1 MVFPCPDMRGTGS
14 PERVRVCLMS
24 ESQSDTLTLRE
35 SFRKADLL
43 GKSALCL
50 SFWFGAG
57 LMPGAPGT
65 FGTLAALPL
74 AVLTNHLGVFYEVLA
89 LVILIPTAVWSSGLS
104 QKLLGREDP
113 REVVIDEVAG
123 FLLAILLLP
132 ASWLLWS
139 LGFILFRFFD
149 ILKPFPIGMLEK
161 KIKGGAGIVLDDLMA
176 GVYANLS
183 VRVLLLF
190 FGV

>member
-1 MVFPCPDMRGTGS
+1 
-14 PERVRVCLMS
+14 
-24 ESQSDTLTLRE
+24 
-35 SFRKADLL
+35 
-43 GKSALCL
+43 
-50 SFWFGAG
+50 
-57 LMPGAPGT
+57 
-65 FGTLAALPL
+65 
-74 AVLTNHLGVFYEVLA
+74 VFYEVLA
-89 LVILIPTAVWSSGLS
+89 LVILIPVAVWSSGLS
-104 QKLLGREDP
+104 QKLLGRDDP

-123 FLLAILLLP
+123 FLLAILLVP

-139 LGFILFRFFD
+139 SGFILFRFFD

-183 VRVLLLF
+183 ARVLLLF